1 MAPLTTQER
10 QELLNQ
16 PGVTTELLDEYER
29 LISEFFMFDP
39 DMITAGEEL
48 TRYQR
53 IEELHG
59 IIHPG
64 KKLSLSP
71 IESADEK

>member
-29 LISEFFMFDP
+29 LLSEFFMFDP
-39 DMITAGEEL
+39 DMITADEEL
-48 TRYQR
+48 KRHQR
-53 IEELHG
+53 IQELHG
-59 IIHPG
+59 ILFPG
-64 KKLSLSP
+64 KELNLSP
-71 IESADEK
+71 IKTGAKK